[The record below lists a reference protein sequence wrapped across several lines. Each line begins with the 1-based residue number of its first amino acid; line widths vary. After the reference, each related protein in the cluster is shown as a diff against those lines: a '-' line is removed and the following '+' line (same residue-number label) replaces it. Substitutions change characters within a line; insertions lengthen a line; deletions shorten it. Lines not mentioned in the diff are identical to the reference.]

1 VGIEVVNAV
10 PVNRRMGVRL
20 PPPLTQKVTTTRY
33 EPGRITLS
41 LDAPAPAGAA
51 LLVSENYY
59 PGWKATANGQP
70 AKVGR
75 ADYSLI
81 GVELP
86 AGARTIEL
94 SFDSAPYH
102 TGKAVT
108 LIALALSVIWWLVG
122 AFAERRSRV

>member
-1 VGIEVVNAV
+1 
-10 PVNRRMGVRL
+10 
-20 PPPLTQKVTTTRY
+20 
-33 EPGRITLS
+33 
-41 LDAPAPAGAA
+41 
-51 LLVSENYY
+51 
-59 PGWKATANGQP
+59 
-70 AKVGR
+70 
-75 ADYSLI
+75 
-81 GVELP
+81 LP